1 MLQPSL
7 ARYAAPSMIP
17 TMWGA
22 PEINFV
28 VDRIGT
34 NYACMQLKFDHPKT
48 HKHVGT
54 MWEGEF
60 VMNNGIYKIS

>member
-1 MLQPSL
+1 MKPNLENYSSPSG
-7 ARYAAPSMIP
+7 IP

-22 PEINFV
+22 LSINFV

-34 NYACMQLKFDHPKT
+34 NYACMQLKFDHPT
-48 HKHVGT
+48 TYKHIGT